1 MKIKTLLLFTL
12 ISLSYQQ
19 SGASENLEQGKQL
32 FTNYCSA
39 CHGVT
44 LGQGNG
50 KGMGNRLAP
59 PIIAVK
65 KHYIDTYSDEQ
76 SFVKAIADWVA
87 KPDESKTLMRGAIR
101 RFKIMPAMPFPRSD
115 IEKIASYI
123 FKGDIEKPNGFDQH
137 FKEEHQ
143 NGKGKKL
150 N

>member
-1 MKIKTLLLFTL
+1 MKIKTLLLVTV

-19 SGASENLEQGKQL
+19 TNATEIVDQGKQL

-39 CHGVT
+39 CHGVS
-44 LGQGNG
+44 NG
-50 KGMGNRLAP
+50 GGKSNRLAP

-76 SFVKAIADWVA
+76 SFVKAVANWVT

-101 RFKIMPAMPFPRSD
+101 RFKIMPPMPFPRAD
-115 IEKIASYI
+115 LEKIASYI
-123 FKGDIEKPNGFDQH
+123 FKGDIEKPKGFDKH
-137 FKEEHQ
+137 FKEEHKK
-143 NGKGKKL
+143 GRGKKL